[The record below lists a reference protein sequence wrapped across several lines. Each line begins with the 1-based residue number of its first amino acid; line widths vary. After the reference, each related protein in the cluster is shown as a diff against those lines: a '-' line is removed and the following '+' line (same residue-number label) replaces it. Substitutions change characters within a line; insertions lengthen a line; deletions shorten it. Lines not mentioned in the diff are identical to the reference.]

1 MDKEAPTS
9 KVLRAF
15 WKEKLEDWEASGK
28 SGALWCKE
36 QQLSYH
42 YFTHWK
48 KILFSEKKNPEPKT
62 LPDPKEP
69 SSFTELS
76 DSPSGIE
83 GSGVKIQHENLI
95 IHLDRNF
102 DPKSLGRILLL
113 LRTFAC

>member
-1 MDKEAPTS
+1 MDKEAKTS
-9 KVLRAF
+9 SVLRKF
-15 WKEKLEDWEASGK
+15 WKEKLEEWEASGK
-28 SGALWCKE
+28 SGARWCQE

-48 KILFSEKKNPEPKT
+48 KILLSDKKTPEPKT
-62 LPDPKEP
+62 LPDPKEL

-83 GSGVKIQHENLI
+83 GSGVKIQHENFML
-95 IHLDRNF
+95 HLDRNF

-113 LRTFAC
+113 LRTFSC